1 MGYLARRH
9 HRVWEGTRVITS
21 SGVILPL
28 ASGGDSAEVLISK
41 STWPLKVS
49 GLVFAGLLVLGR
61 SASYGNVTW
70 TPTYHGPGSPLIVQ
84 TSGVPAA
91 PAKPILRSADPAALG
106 RQSAADEVVTFHPGN
121 SGDGEDGEGGGGD
134 HHSNSGENGHNDV
147 AAGSATAQSA
157 GSAAGGGSAAS
168 AANSGQSGQA
178 QGSTTTQSAG
188 SAAGG
193 GSVASAQN
201 SGQTI
206 QQTTGSVASAASAL
220 GTTVGVPTSGGPSGN
235 LTGTG
240 AQASQ
245 LANTGAGAVEGAK
258 SAPVAGGAL
267 AGLLALL
274 ATVWIKRR
282 EILSKLTR

>member
-1 MGYLARRH
+1 MGNLARRH

-21 SGVILPL
+21 SGVILPP
-28 ASGGDSAEVLISK
+28 AYGGDSAEALISK

-91 PAKPILRSADPAALG
+91 PAKPIPRSADPAALG

-121 SGDGEDGEGGGGD
+121 SGDGEDGEGGD
-134 HHSNSGENGHNDV
+134 HHSNSGENDHHDV
-147 AAGSATAQSA
+147 AAGSVTAQSA

-188 SAAGG
+188 SAGGG
-193 GSVASAQN
+193 GS
-201 SGQTI
+201 G
-206 QQTTGSVASAASAL
+206 ASAAHN
-220 GTTVGVPTSGGPSGN
+220 GPSGPAH
-235 LTGTG
+235 G
-240 AQASQ
+240 AA
-245 LANTGAGAVEGAK
+245 APAAARPGGGAGAG
-258 SAPVAGGAL
+258 PQRGGP
-267 AGLLALL
+267 
-274 ATVWIKRR
+274 
-282 EILSKLTR
+282 